1 MTATIFGIFSS
12 ALSFVD
18 FALMIVFLVIA
29 LTSVRTKRPD
39 AFLPI
44 ALAAG
49 LFLVNIVLRIGVSL
63 AMNMFLSR
71 TGGDIYSG
79 LAASSLLGFIVNLIA
94 WIMLLIGILRLAS
107 DPGGERPLHLPPGAY

>member
-1 MTATIFGIFSS
+1 MTSTLFGVFSGV
-12 ALSFVD
+12 LSFVD
-18 FALMIVFLVIA
+18 FVLMIVFLVIS

-49 LFLVNIVLRIGVSL
+49 LFLVNIVLRIGMSV
-63 AMNMFLSR
+63 AMNMFVSR

-79 LAASSLLGFIVNLIA
+79 LAASSLLGFLVNLIA
-94 WIMLLIGILRLAS
+94 WIMLLIGILKLAG
-107 DPGGERPLHLPPGAY
+107 DPSGPRPLHLPPGAY